1 MKNVQS
7 TFKEGSSLEG
17 KIKIITTDS
26 ITHEV
31 LRETE
36 WYGNLVMLGVNTGK
50 ALVLARLN
58 GDNTYSLNI
67 THAEIGT
74 GTTPPTI
81 ADVALETPVT
91 RSPVATGVVSGN
103 VLTMQFFFSD
113 GNLPNGT
120 YGEFGAF
127 VDGTITLSSGQIFDR
142 VLFGLPFVKGS
153 AEDTTVQ
160 LDITII

>member
-1 MKNVQS
+1 MQNVQS
-7 TFKEGSSLEG
+7 SFKEKQGIEG
-17 KIKIITTDS
+17 RIKIITTDA

-31 LRETE
+31 LRETS

-50 ALVLARLN
+50 DLILDRLN

-67 THAEIGT
+67 THAELGT

-81 ADVALETPVT
+81 ADIALETPSA

-103 VLTMQFFFSD
+103 VLTMQFFFAD
-113 GNLPNGT
+113 GDLPNGT

-127 VDGTITLSSGQIFDR
+127 VDGTLTLSSGRIFDR